1 MPTIDVR
8 FLGGLNAA
16 QQTVFATAAAR
27 WQEVLPAPLPA
38 VTVDGEVTDGIIIEA
53 EGVNIDGSG
62 SVLGSAGP
70 TALRPDSL
78 LPAKG
83 IMRFDIADIRQLE
96 REGTFQSVILHEMG
110 HVIGLGTLWEQLGL
124 LRGAGTNNPTFTG
137 AAAQEVYGELA
148 GDARPL
154 PVPVA
159 NTGGLGTREGHWREA
174 VFGNELMTGFLSG
187 ERQPL
192 SRLTLASFSDLGY
205 EVNLAAAD
213 PYGLGEASERIQA
226 LPLCKRDMMR
236 PVPVVL
242 PESAL
247 L

>member
-8 FLGGLNAA
+8 FLGGLSAA
-16 QQTVFATAAAR
+16 QQSAFSVAAAR

-38 VTVDGEVTDGIIIEA
+38 VTVDGEVTDGVIIEA

-70 TALRPDSL
+70 TVLRPNLL
-78 LPAKG
+78 LPVKG

-96 REGTFQSVILHEMG
+96 AEGTFQSVILHEMG
-110 HVIGLGTLWEQLGL
+110 HVLGIGTLWVQLGL
-124 LRGAGTNNPTFTG
+124 LRGAGTENPTFTG
-137 AAAQEVYGELA
+137 LTAQAVYGELL
-148 GDARPL
+148 DALQPL

-159 NTGGLGTREGHWREA
+159 NTGGPGTREGHWREA

-187 ERQPL
+187 ECQPL
-192 SRLTLASFSDLGY
+192 SRLTAASLSDLGY
-205 EVNLAAAD
+205 EVDEGAAD
-213 PYGLGEASERIQA
+213 PYALGEASDSVQA

-236 PVPVVL
+236 PEPVVL